1 MKTKILQIKKLTQF
15 IMIGLILLT
24 LGIFSCKRNDSLS
37 TVLTKTVADISYT
50 TAVSGGEI
58 TADGGAWVLTRGVC
72 WSLNEN
78 PTISNNKT
86 MDGEGIGKFESIIS
100 GLIAGQTYYLRAY
113 ATNNEGTAYGSQESF
128 ITIQVGVPT
137 LETTAVTSITLTS
150 VVLASMVTGGNGEL
164 INERGFCF
172 SLSPHPTIF
181 DQVVISGSGTG
192 VFSIKIS
199 GLRSSTP
206 YYVRSYAKNYLGIGY
221 GAEISFKTLQ

>member
-1 MKTKILQIKKLTQF
+1 MKTKVLQFRKITPF
-15 IMIGLILLT
+15 IVIGLILFT

-37 TVLTKTVADISYT
+37 TVTTKIAADISFT

-58 TADGGAWVLTRGVC
+58 TSDGGAWVLTRGVC

-78 PTISNNKT
+78 PTISDNKT
-86 MDGEGIGKFESIIS
+86 MDGEGIGKYESTMND
-100 GLIAGQTYYLRAY
+100 LIAGQTYYLRAY

-128 ITIQVGVPT
+128 TTIQVGVPT
-137 LETTAVTSITLTS
+137 LQTTAVTNITRIS
-150 VVLASMVTGGNGEL
+150 VVLASSVTGGNGES
-164 INERGFCF
+164 IDERGFCF

-181 DQVVISGSGTG
+181 DQVVTSGSGTG
-192 VFSIKIS
+192 VFSNTIS

-221 GAEISFKTLQ
+221 GAEISLITLK